1 MIEKIAITDSDVIDD
16 IRRALP
22 LADAS
27 NKGLAP
33 AGVDWD
39 NLGGDTDDDEGSG
52 TGGDGGGTG
61 GDGGGTKPGSG
72 DEDSFG

>member
-39 NLGGDTDDDEGSG
+39 NLGGNTDDEE
-52 TGGDGGGTG
+52 GGGTG
-61 GDGGGTKPGSG
+61 GDGGGTQPGSG

>member
-39 NLGGDTDDDEGSG
+39 NLGGNTDDDEGSG
-52 TGGDGGGTG
+52 SGGDGGDDNSGQ
-61 GDGGGTKPGSG
+61 DG
-72 DEDSFG
+72 SFG